1 MYSAAP
7 PSLLPGLPN
16 ARALNTRHKMAK
28 FRTLVSCMRI
38 EINYQAKN
46 LETAICEAIVIYLG
60 YGMPAC
66 EIIDQLIS
74 RGFIRDP
81 GNNARE
87 DLQGLADIAEQMR
100 RERGNA
106 NSLRPAPPLHLL
118 AELQQNATV
127 SLL

>member
-1 MYSAAP
+1 
-7 PSLLPGLPN
+7 
-16 ARALNTRHKMAK
+16 MAK

-60 YGMPAC
+60 YGMPAY

-87 DLQGLADIAEQMR
+87 DVVQGLADKTNAPR
-100 RERGNA
+100 AGNA

>member
-1 MYSAAP
+1 MALVFGGSALVVA
-7 PSLLPGLPN
+7 GLSN
-16 ARALNTRHKMAK
+16 AGALNTRHKMAK
-28 FRTLVSCMRI
+28 FRILVSCMRI

-81 GNNARE
+81 GDNARE
-87 DLQGLADIAEQMR
+87 DIVQRPADIGEQMR
-100 RERGNA
+100 RERQRKFAKNRA
-106 NSLRPAPPLHLL
+106 ASKPHPCRTTTLP
-118 AELQQNATV
+118 
-127 SLL
+127 